1 ANQRMRNHSA
11 AQGPAAT
18 NRNATYDSTETKA
31 AANAT
36 AGRPATARGRH
47 LSQPDAASPPSP
59 MAASTTASM
68 RLTVSVL
75 ATTNID
81 RKRNQTTSNAMRLPP
96 ARNAH
101 ASSRHATGPVVIG
114 RGIATSGATPGTLR
128 SSPEAFD

>member
-1 ANQRMRNHSA
+1 TTTRLSASPSSVNMTPESREVTNVSEKANQRMRDHSA
-11 AQGPAAT
+11 AHGPAAT

-81 RKRNQTTSNAMRLPP
+81 SKRNQT
-96 ARNAH
+96 
-101 ASSRHATGPVVIG
+101 
-114 RGIATSGATPGTLR
+114 
-128 SSPEAFD
+128 